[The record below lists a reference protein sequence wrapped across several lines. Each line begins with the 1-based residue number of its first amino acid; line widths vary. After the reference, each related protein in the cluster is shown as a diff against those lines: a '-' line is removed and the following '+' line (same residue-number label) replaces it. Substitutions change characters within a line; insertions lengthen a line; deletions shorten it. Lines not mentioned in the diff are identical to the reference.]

1 MGNQLS
7 NLTDLTS
14 LTPDIRALVRSTGTP
29 MNQAQQDEFW
39 QLYAKVAQP
48 AIERSCRSFA
58 RALTDNAMCVEDM
71 QAWVD
76 DRVWKMVRR
85 AAWPVFHDN
94 PTPAAAAER
103 VAEKAKLLARW
114 AYVAL
119 SRQTWRRKAREAKL
133 INGMSRSERLA
144 SVSSAPADFEKFEEL
159 GRDLDRVRSAIS
171 PRVRAQVAAS
181 WQETAD
187 RRRVALALDATTPAD
202 DALLDKAESGEIKAN
217 TLDQMRCRSRR
228 DIRSILKPRSPHP
241 GAAVIAMV
249 LSATLALF
257 TSAAPA
263 FAGEQTGGRPGRPA
277 VTQTAPAHDVARG
290 EQTGGRPG

>member
-1 MGNQLS
+1 MGNE
-7 NLTDLTS
+7 LTDITQI
-14 LTPDIRALVRSTGTP
+14 TPDLRALVRSTGTP

-39 QLYAKVAQP
+39 KLYAKTAQP
-48 AIERSCRSFA
+48 AVERACRSFA
-58 RALTDNAMCVEDM
+58 RTLTDNAMCVEDM

-85 AAWPVFHDN
+85 AAWPVFHDS
-94 PTPAAAAER
+94 PTPSVAAER

-114 AYVAL
+114 AYIAL

-144 SVSSAPADFEKFEEL
+144 SVSSAPVDFEKFEEI

-181 WQETAD
+181 WQDTAE
-187 RRRVALALDATTPAD
+187 RRRIALALEVTSQAD
-202 DALLDKAESGEIKAN
+202 DTLLDKADSGEIKPN

-228 DIRSILKPRSPHP
+228 DIRSILKPRD
-241 GAAVIAMV
+241 GAALFAMV
-249 LSATLALF
+249 LSAAIALLG
-257 TSAAPA
+257 SAPSA
-263 FAGEQTGGRPGRPA
+263 FAGEQTGGRPGRPS
-277 VTQTAPAHDVARG
+277 VTSVVPAGEIARG